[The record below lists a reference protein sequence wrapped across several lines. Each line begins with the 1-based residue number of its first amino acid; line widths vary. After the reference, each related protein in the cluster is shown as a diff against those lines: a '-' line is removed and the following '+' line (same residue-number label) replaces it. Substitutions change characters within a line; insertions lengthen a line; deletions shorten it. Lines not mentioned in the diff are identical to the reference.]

1 MSERF
6 GVGPFG
12 LSATSNSWHDTMN
25 SIGGILKSKTHSAKL
40 EMQHPEI
47 ETLNPKTLNPHPK
60 TGIKMVDKDLGLTA

>member
-1 MSERF
+1 
-6 GVGPFG
+6 
-12 LSATSNSWHDTMN
+12 MN